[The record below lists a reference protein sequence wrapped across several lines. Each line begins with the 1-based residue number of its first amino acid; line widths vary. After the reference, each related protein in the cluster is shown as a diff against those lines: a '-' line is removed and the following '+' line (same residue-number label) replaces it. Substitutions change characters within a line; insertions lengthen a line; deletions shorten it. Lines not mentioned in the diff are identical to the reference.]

1 MRTIQYRVPIE
12 KMITRLPGLF
22 AYLGEDDYGNIV
34 LHKATESLNGCYG
47 KIVENIILPNDVN
60 LEYDGVKLN
69 EGEVYSFRTLI
80 TYYYM
85 FKDNLEAT
93 NPFRLF
99 IEKGIGKIKVD
110 TTKFKKGVATPE
122 YVYLSN
128 VRQLYNQLVKMS
140 RQCKLY
146 QQHVSNDVN
155 LCCICEKYENM
166 GGDGF
171 KDYIYGLIRE
181 AEEIANEYYEYAVKD
196 SHLTLDFDID
206 IMCSEKDYGLMSS
219 YMPQWLPYKRYY
231 VGDKVYYEGKIWIC
245 TAETTGRFDDG
256 EHRVVFDEKSF
267 EEYSYSIDNGT
278 SQGIINGQTDS
289 KLCDLRRIVTY
300 RNEDNEA
307 EVPESGYDWLFYYRK
322 GNIVNVNTLTDEDG
336 NILSYENAKNGIM
349 APAEKGD
356 DLLAYG
362 DVITDIKLDTTER
375 TIEFDYVQGVRLKC
389 DKKEIEDGKI
399 IWRNLESL
407 LGDSYE
413 GIKYTEI
420 YTYNEGSDLE
430 NFKEAKDGETE
441 TDETETNDEITEIG
455 ETEEKTYVF
464 SNGMYQHKVNS
475 EDIITSSKFEE
486 LPYYE
491 QDNYTLIN
499 YKFEDYITGKC
510 DIALKNYKF
519 EFVTSNNTI
528 THEKVI
534 GNQEAN
540 IVSILTDFN
549 IYRKNNYGNYM
560 NSENIRYDF
569 YNGISYSPS
578 VKHDVNINRGSTAVF
593 QKHIALSEIKTLD
606 DLTEY
611 KNGSFFKI
619 SRT

>member
-47 KIVENIILPNDVN
+47 KIVENIVLPNNVN
-60 LEYDGVKLN
+60 LDYDGVKLN
-69 EGEVYSFRTLI
+69 EREVYSFRTLI

-110 TTKFKKGVATPE
+110 TSKFKKGVATPE

-146 QQHVSNDVN
+146 QQHVSNDIN
-155 LCCICEKYENM
+155 LCCICEKYDNM

-171 KDYIYGLIRE
+171 KDYIYDLISE
-181 AEEIANEYYEYAVKD
+181 AEEIANEYYGYAVKN

-231 VGDKVYYEGKIWIC
+231 KGDKVYYDGKIWIC
-245 TAETTGRFDDG
+245 TAKTTGRFDDD
-256 EHRVVFDEKSF
+256 EHRVVFDKDSF
-267 EEYSYSIDNGT
+267 EEYSYSIDNDT
-278 SQGIINGQTDS
+278 SQDIINGQTDS
-289 KLCDLRRIVTY
+289 KLCDLRRIATY

-322 GNIVNVNTLTDEDG
+322 GNVVNVNTLTDEDG
-336 NILSYENAKNGIM
+336 NILSYENAKDGIM
-349 APAEKGD
+349 AAAENGS

-375 TIEFDYVQGVRLKC
+375 TIEFEYVQGVRLGC
-389 DKKEIEDGKI
+389 SNKETDGEKI
-399 IWRNLESL
+399 IWRELEPL
-407 LGDSYE
+407 LEDSYE

-430 NFKEAKDGETE
+430 NFKEEKDV
-441 TDETETNDEITEIG
+441 
-455 ETEEKTYVF
+455 KTGKTIYNF
-464 SNGMYQHKVNS
+464 SNGMYVRNDDS
-475 EDIITSSKFEE
+475 EDIKTTSEFEE

-491 QDNYTLIN
+491 QDNYTPIK

-549 IYRKNNYGNYM
+549 IYRKNNYDNYM

-593 QKHIALSEIKTLD
+593 QKHIALSEIKTLN

-619 SRT
+619 SKT

>member
-47 KIVENIILPNDVN
+47 KIVENIVLPNNVN

-69 EGEVYSFRTLI
+69 EREVYSFRTLI

-93 NPFRLF
+93 DPFKLF

-110 TTKFKKGVATPE
+110 TSKFKKGVATPE

-140 RQCKLY
+140 RQCELY

-155 LCCICEKYENM
+155 LCCICEKYNNM

-171 KDYIYGLIRE
+171 KDYIYDLISE
-181 AEEIANEYYEYAVKD
+181 AEEIANEYYEYAVKN

-231 VGDKVYYEGKIWIC
+231 VGDKVYYDGKIWIC
-245 TAETTGRFDDG
+245 TAETTGRFDDD
-256 EHRVVFDEKSF
+256 EHRVVFDEDSF
-267 EEYSYSIDNGT
+267 EEYSYSIDNDT
-278 SQGIINGQTDS
+278 SQDTINGQTDS
-289 KLCDLRRIVTY
+289 KLCDLRRIATY

-322 GNIVNVNTLTDEDG
+322 GNVVNVNTLTDEEG
-336 NILSYENAKNGIM
+336 NILSYENAKDGIM
-349 APAEKGD
+349 KAAEDGS

-362 DVITDIKLDTTER
+362 DVITDIKLDITKR
-375 TIEFDYVQGVRLKC
+375 TIEFDYAQGVRLKC
-389 DKKEIEDGKI
+389 NKKEIEDGKI
-399 IWRNLESL
+399 IWRNLEPLATS
-407 LGDSYE
+407 DE
-413 GIKYTEI
+413 GISYTEI

-430 NFKEAKDGETE
+430 NFKEGG
-441 TDETETNDEITEIG
+441 TDETG
-455 ETEEKTYVF
+455 KTIYNF
-464 SNGMYQHKVNS
+464 SNGMYVNNDDS
-475 EDIITSSKFEE
+475 EVIKTTSEFEE
-486 LPYYE
+486 LPEYE
-491 QDNYTLIN
+491 RDNYTLIE

-549 IYRKNNYGNYM
+549 IYRKNNYDNYM

-593 QKHIALSEIKTLD
+593 QKHIALSEIKTLN

-619 SRT
+619 SKT

>member
-22 AYLGEDDYGNIV
+22 AYLGEDGYGNIV

-47 KIVENIILPNDVN
+47 KIVENIVLPKNVN

-85 FKDNLEAT
+85 FKDNLEET

-140 RQCKLY
+140 HQCKLY
-146 QQHVSNDVN
+146 QQHISNDVN
-155 LCCICEKYENM
+155 LCCICEKYDNM

-171 KDYIYGLIRE
+171 KDYIYGLISE
-181 AEEIANEYYEYAVKD
+181 AEKIANEYYGYAVKD
-196 SHLTLDFDID
+196 NHLTLDFDID
-206 IMCSEKDYGLMSS
+206 IMCSEKDYGIMSS
-219 YMPQWLPYKRYY
+219 YMPQWLPYKKYY
-231 VGDKVYYEGKIWIC
+231 KGDKVYYDGKIWTCI
-245 TAETTGRFDDG
+245 AETTGRFDAD
-256 EHRVVFDEKSF
+256 EHRVVFDKDCF
-267 EEYSYSIDNGT
+267 EEYSYSIDNDDTQGT
-278 SQGIINGQTDS
+278 INGQTDS

-322 GNIVNVNTLTDEDG
+322 GNVVNVNTLNDENG
-336 NILSYENAKNGIM
+336 NILSYKYAKDGIM
-349 APAEKGD
+349 VAAESGD

-362 DVITDIKLDTTER
+362 DVISDIKLDTTQR
-375 TIEFDYVQGVRLKC
+375 TIEFDYVQGVRLWC
-389 DKKEIEDGKI
+389 SNEEDDKIIDGEKI
-399 IWRNLESL
+399 IWKKLERL
-407 LGDSYE
+407 DECHE
-413 GIKYTEI
+413 GISYTEI

-430 NFKEAKDGETE
+430 NFKEAKDDKT
-441 TDETETNDEITEIG
+441 
-455 ETEEKTYVF
+455 EKTIYVF
-464 SNGMYQHKVNS
+464 SNGMYQHNESS
-475 EDIITSSKFEE
+475 EIITSSEFEK
-486 LPYYE
+486 LSDDE
-491 QDNYTLIN
+491 QDNYKLIQYN
-499 YKFEDYITGKC
+499 FEDYISGKC

-528 THEKVI
+528 TYEKVI

-549 IYRKNNYGNYM
+549 IYRKNNYDNYM

-593 QKHIALSEIKTLD
+593 QKHIALSEIKTLN

-611 KNGSFFKI
+611 KNGSFFNITK
-619 SRT
+619 T

>member
-22 AYLGEDDYGNIV
+22 AYLGEDGYGNIV

-47 KIVENIILPNDVN
+47 KIVENIKLPKNVN

-85 FKDNLEAT
+85 FKDKLEEI

-140 RQCKLY
+140 HQCKLY
-146 QQHVSNDVN
+146 QQHISNDVN
-155 LCCICEKYENM
+155 LCCICEKYDNM

-171 KDYIYGLIRE
+171 KDYIYSLISE
-181 AEEIANEYYEYAVKD
+181 AEEIANEYYKCAVKD
-196 SHLTLDFDID
+196 NHLTLDFDID

-219 YMPQWLPYKRYY
+219 YMPQWLPYKKYY
-231 VGDKVYYEGKIWIC
+231 KDDKVYYDGKIWTCI
-245 TAETTGRFDDG
+245 AETTGKFDDN

-267 EEYSYSIDNGT
+267 EEYSYSIDNDNTQGT
-278 SQGIINGQTDS
+278 INGQTDS

-322 GNIVNVNTLTDEDG
+322 GNVVNVNTLTDENG
-336 NILSYENAKNGIM
+336 NILSYKYAKDGIM
-349 APAEKGD
+349 VAAKSGD

-362 DVITDIKLDTTER
+362 DVITDIKLDITKK
-375 TIEFDYVQGVRLKC
+375 TIEFNYVQGVRLQC
-389 DKKEIEDGKI
+389 EDKYKIIDGEKI
-399 IWRNLESL
+399 IWRKLESL
-407 LGDSYE
+407 ENCDE
-413 GIKYTEI
+413 GISYSEI

-430 NFKEAKDGETE
+430 NFKEGG
-441 TDETETNDEITEIG
+441 TDENG
-455 ETEEKTYVF
+455 KTIYNF

-491 QDNYTLIN
+491 QDNYMLIK
-499 YKFEDYITGKC
+499 YSFEDYITGKC

-528 THEKVI
+528 TYEKVI

-549 IYRKNNYGNYM
+549 IYRKNNYDNYM

-593 QKHIALSEIKTLD
+593 QKHIALSEIKTLN

-611 KNGSFFKI
+611 KNGSFFNITK
-619 SRT
+619 T

>member
-47 KIVENIILPNDVN
+47 KIVENIVLPNNVN
-60 LEYDGVKLN
+60 LDYDGVKLN
-69 EGEVYSFRTLI
+69 EREVYSFRTLI

-110 TTKFKKGVATPE
+110 TSKFKKGVATPE

-155 LCCICEKYENM
+155 LCCICEKYDNM

-171 KDYIYGLIRE
+171 KDYIYDLISE
-181 AEEIANEYYEYAVKD
+181 AEEIANEYYGYAVKN

-231 VGDKVYYEGKIWIC
+231 KGDKVYYDGKIWIC
-245 TAETTGRFDDG
+245 TAETTGRFDDD
-256 EHRVVFDEKSF
+256 EHRVVFDKDSF
-267 EEYSYSIDNGT
+267 EEYSYSIDDDT
-278 SQGIINGQTDS
+278 SQDKIKGQTDS
-289 KLCDLRRIVTY
+289 KLCDLRRIATY

-322 GNIVNVNTLTDEDG
+322 GNVVNVNTLTDEDG
-336 NILSYENAKNGIM
+336 NILSYENAKDGIM
-349 APAEKGD
+349 KAAEDGN

-362 DVITDIKLDTTER
+362 DVITDIKLDITKREITFE
-375 TIEFDYVQGVRLKC
+375 YMQGVRLKC

-399 IWRNLESL
+399 IWRNLERLETS
-407 LGDSYE
+407 DE

-430 NFKEAKDGETE
+430 NFKESKTDETE
-441 TDETETNDEITEIG
+441 TDESETNDEITEIG
-455 ETEEKTYVF
+455 ETEEKKYVF
-464 SNGMYQHKVNS
+464 SNGMYVHNEDS
-475 EDIITSSKFEE
+475 EDIITSSKYEE
-486 LPYYE
+486 LPKNE
-491 QDNYTLIN
+491 QDNYTLIE
-499 YKFEDYITGKC
+499 YKFEDYISGKC

-549 IYRKNNYGNYM
+549 IYRKNNYDNYM

-593 QKHIALSEIKTLD
+593 QKHIALSEIKTLN

-619 SRT
+619 SKT

>member
-22 AYLGEDDYGNIV
+22 AYLGEDGYGNIV

-47 KIVENIILPNDVN
+47 KIVENIKLPKNAN

-85 FKDNLEAT
+85 FKDNLEET

-140 RQCKLY
+140 HQCKLY
-146 QQHVSNDVN
+146 QQHISNDVN
-155 LCCICEKYENM
+155 LCCICEKYDNM

-171 KDYIYGLIRE
+171 KDYIYSLISE
-181 AEEIANEYYEYAVKD
+181 AEEIANEYYGYAVKD
-196 SHLTLDFDID
+196 NHLTLDFDID
-206 IMCSEKDYGLMSS
+206 IMCSEKDYGIMSS
-219 YMPQWLPYKRYY
+219 YMPQWLPYKKYY
-231 VGDKVYYEGKIWIC
+231 KGDKVYYDGKIWSCI
-245 TAETTGRFDDG
+245 AETTGRFDDH
-256 EHRVVFDEKSF
+256 EHRVVFDKDCF
-267 EEYSYSIDNGT
+267 EEYSYSIDNDDTQGT
-278 SQGIINGQTDS
+278 INGQTDS

-322 GNIVNVNTLTDEDG
+322 GNVVNVNTLNDENG
-336 NILSYENAKNGIM
+336 NILSYKNAKDGIM
-349 APAEKGD
+349 EAAKSGD

-362 DVITDIKLDTTER
+362 DVITDIILDITKR
-375 TIEFDYVQGVRLKC
+375 TIKFEYVQGVRLQC
-389 DKKEIEDGKI
+389 EDKDKIIDGEKI
-399 IWRNLESL
+399 IWRKLEPL
-407 LGDSYE
+407 KKCDE
-413 GIKYTEI
+413 GISYSEI

-430 NFKEAKDGETE
+430 NFKEGG
-441 TDETETNDEITEIG
+441 TDENG
-455 ETEEKTYVF
+455 KTIYNF

-491 QDNYTLIN
+491 QDNYMLIK
-499 YKFEDYITGKC
+499 YSFEDYITGKC

-528 THEKVI
+528 TYEKVI

-549 IYRKNNYGNYM
+549 IYRKNNYDNYM

-593 QKHIALSEIKTLD
+593 QKHIALSEIKTLN

-611 KNGSFFKI
+611 KNGSFFNITK
-619 SRT
+619 T

>member
-1 MRTIQYRVPIE
+1 
-12 KMITRLPGLF
+12 MITRLPGLF
-22 AYLGEDDYGNIV
+22 AYLGEDGYGNIV

-47 KIVENIILPNDVN
+47 KIVENIVLPENVN

-85 FKDNLEAT
+85 FKDNLEET

-110 TTKFKKGVATPE
+110 TTNFKKGVATPE

-140 RQCKLY
+140 HQCKLY
-146 QQHVSNDVN
+146 QQHISNDVN
-155 LCCICEKYENM
+155 LCCICEKYDNM

-171 KDYIYGLIRE
+171 KDYIYGLISE
-181 AEEIANEYYEYAVKD
+181 AEEIANEYYGYAVKD
-196 SHLTLDFDID
+196 NHLTLDFDID
-206 IMCSEKDYGLMSS
+206 IMCSEKDYGIMSS
-219 YMPQWLPYKRYY
+219 YMPQWLPYKKYY
-231 VGDKVYYEGKIWIC
+231 KGDKVYYDGKIWSCI
-245 TAETTGRFDDG
+245 AETTGRFDAD

-267 EEYSYSIDNGT
+267 EEYSYSIDDDDTQGT
-278 SQGIINGQTDS
+278 INGQTDS

-322 GNIVNVNTLTDEDG
+322 GNVVNVNTLNDENG
-336 NILSYENAKNGIM
+336 NILSYENAKDGIM
-349 APAEKGD
+349 VAAKSGD

-362 DVITDIKLDTTER
+362 DVITDIILDITKR
-375 TIEFDYVQGVRLKC
+375 TIKFEYVQGVRLQC
-389 DKKEIEDGKI
+389 EDKDKIIDGEKI
-399 IWRNLESL
+399 IWRKLEPL
-407 LGDSYE
+407 KKCDE
-413 GIKYTEI
+413 GISYSEI

-430 NFKEAKDGETE
+430 NFKEGG
-441 TDETETNDEITEIG
+441 TDENG
-455 ETEEKTYVF
+455 KTIYNF

-491 QDNYTLIN
+491 QDNYMLIK
-499 YKFEDYITGKC
+499 YSFEDYITGKC

-528 THEKVI
+528 TYEKVI

-549 IYRKNNYGNYM
+549 IYRKNNYDNYM

-593 QKHIALSEIKTLD
+593 QKHIALSEIKTLN

-611 KNGSFFKI
+611 KNGSFFNITK
-619 SRT
+619 T

>member
-22 AYLGEDDYGNIV
+22 AYLGEDGYGNIV

-47 KIVENIILPNDVN
+47 KIVENIKLPKNVN

-85 FKDNLEAT
+85 FKDKLEET

-110 TTKFKKGVATPE
+110 TTNFKKGVATPE

-140 RQCKLY
+140 HQCKLY
-146 QQHVSNDVN
+146 QQHISNDVN
-155 LCCICEKYENM
+155 LCCICEKYDNM

-171 KDYIYGLIRE
+171 KDYIYSLISE
-181 AEEIANEYYEYAVKD
+181 AEKIANEYYKCAVKD
-196 SHLTLDFDID
+196 NHLTLDFDID
-206 IMCSEKDYGLMSS
+206 IMCSEKDYGIMSS
-219 YMPQWLPYKRYY
+219 YMPQWLPYKKYY
-231 VGDKVYYEGKIWIC
+231 KGDKVYYDGKIWSCI
-245 TAETTGRFDDG
+245 AETTGKFDAD

-267 EEYSYSIDNGT
+267 EEYSYSIDDDT
-278 SQGIINGQTDS
+278 SQDTINGQTDS

-322 GNIVNVNTLTDEDG
+322 GNVVNVNTLTDENG
-336 NILSYENAKNGIM
+336 NILSYKYAKDGIM
-349 APAEKGD
+349 VAAKSGD

-362 DVITDIKLDTTER
+362 DVITDIKLDITKK
-375 TIEFDYVQGVRLKC
+375 TIKFDYVQGVRLQC
-389 DKKEIEDGKI
+389 EDKDKIIDGEKI
-399 IWRNLESL
+399 IWRKLEPL
-407 LGDSYE
+407 EECDE
-413 GIKYTEI
+413 GISYSEI

-430 NFKEAKDGETE
+430 NFKEAKDDKT
-441 TDETETNDEITEIG
+441 
-455 ETEEKTYVF
+455 EKTIYVF
-464 SNGMYQHKVNS
+464 SNGMYQHNES
-475 EDIITSSKFEE
+475 SDIITSSKFEE
-486 LPYYE
+486 LPPNK
-491 QDNYTLIN
+491 QDNYTLIK
-499 YKFEDYITGKC
+499 YSFEDYITGKC

-528 THEKVI
+528 TYEKVI

-549 IYRKNNYGNYM
+549 IYRKNNYDNYM

-593 QKHIALSEIKTLD
+593 QKHIALSEIKTLN

-611 KNGSFFKI
+611 KNGSFFNI
-619 SRT
+619 SKT

>member
-22 AYLGEDDYGNIV
+22 AYLGEDGYGNIV

-47 KIVENIILPNDVN
+47 KIVENIKLPENVN

-85 FKDNLEAT
+85 FKDNLEET

-110 TTKFKKGVATPE
+110 TTNFKKGVATPE

-140 RQCKLY
+140 HQCKLY
-146 QQHVSNDVN
+146 QQHISNDVN
-155 LCCICEKYENM
+155 LCCICEKYDNM

-171 KDYIYGLIRE
+171 KDYIYGLISE
-181 AEEIANEYYEYAVKD
+181 AEEIANEYYGYAVKD
-196 SHLTLDFDID
+196 NHLTLDFDID
-206 IMCSEKDYGLMSS
+206 IMCSEKDYGIMSS
-219 YMPQWLPYKRYY
+219 YMPQWLPYKKYY
-231 VGDKVYYEGKIWIC
+231 KGDKVYYDGKIWSCI
-245 TAETTGRFDDG
+245 AETTGRFDDH

-267 EEYSYSIDNGT
+267 EEYSYSIDDDDTQGT
-278 SQGIINGQTDS
+278 INGQTDS

-322 GNIVNVNTLTDEDG
+322 GNVVNVNTLNDENG
-336 NILSYENAKNGIM
+336 NILSYKNAKDGIM
-349 APAEKGD
+349 EAAKSGD

-362 DVITDIKLDTTER
+362 DVITDIILDITKR
-375 TIEFDYVQGVRLKC
+375 TIKFEYVQGVRLQC
-389 DKKEIEDGKI
+389 EDKDKIIDGEKI
-399 IWRNLESL
+399 IWRKLEPVEKC
-407 LGDSYE
+407 DE
-413 GIKYTEI
+413 GISYSEI

-430 NFKEAKDGETE
+430 NFKEGG
-441 TDETETNDEITEIG
+441 TDENG
-455 ETEEKTYVF
+455 KTIYNF

-491 QDNYTLIN
+491 QDNYMLIK
-499 YKFEDYITGKC
+499 YSFEDYITGKC

-528 THEKVI
+528 TYEKVI

-549 IYRKNNYGNYM
+549 IYRKNNYDNYM

-593 QKHIALSEIKTLD
+593 QKHIALSEIKTLN

-611 KNGSFFKI
+611 KNGSFFNI
-619 SRT
+619 SKT

>member
-22 AYLGEDDYGNIV
+22 AYLGEDGYGNIV

-47 KIVENIILPNDVN
+47 KIVENIKLPENVN

-85 FKDNLEAT
+85 FKDNLEET

-140 RQCKLY
+140 CQCKLY
-146 QQHVSNDVN
+146 QQHISNDVN
-155 LCCICEKYENM
+155 LCCICEKYDNM

-171 KDYIYGLIRE
+171 KDYIYGLISK
-181 AEEIANEYYEYAVKD
+181 AEKIANEYYKYAKKVKD

-206 IMCSEKDYGLMSS
+206 IMCSEKDYGIMSS
-219 YMPQWLPYKRYY
+219 YMPQWLPYKKYY
-231 VGDKVYYEGKIWIC
+231 KGDKVYYDGKIWSCI
-245 TAETTGRFDDG
+245 AETTGRFDDH

-267 EEYSYSIDNGT
+267 EEYSYSIDNDDTQGT
-278 SQGIINGQTDS
+278 INGQTDS

-322 GNIVNVNTLTDEDG
+322 GNVVNVNTLNDENG
-336 NILSYENAKNGIM
+336 NILSYKNAKDGIM
-349 APAEKGD
+349 EAAKSGD

-362 DVITDIKLDTTER
+362 DVITDIILDITKR
-375 TIEFDYVQGVRLKC
+375 TIKFEYVQGVRLQC
-389 DKKEIEDGKI
+389 EDKDKIIDGEKI
-399 IWRNLESL
+399 IWRKLEPL
-407 LGDSYE
+407 KKCDE
-413 GIKYTEI
+413 GISYSEI

-430 NFKEAKDGETE
+430 NFKEGG
-441 TDETETNDEITEIG
+441 TDENG
-455 ETEEKTYVF
+455 KTIYNF

-491 QDNYTLIN
+491 QDNYMLIK
-499 YKFEDYITGKC
+499 YSFEDYITGKC

-528 THEKVI
+528 TYEKVI

-549 IYRKNNYGNYM
+549 IYRKNNYDNYM

-593 QKHIALSEIKTLD
+593 QKHIALSEIKTLN

-611 KNGSFFKI
+611 KNGSFFNITK
-619 SRT
+619 T

>member
-47 KIVENIILPNDVN
+47 KIVENIVLPNNVN
-60 LEYDGVKLN
+60 LDYDGVKLN
-69 EGEVYSFRTLI
+69 EREVYSFRTLI

-110 TTKFKKGVATPE
+110 TSKFKKGVATPE

-155 LCCICEKYENM
+155 LCCICEKYDNM

-171 KDYIYGLIRE
+171 KDYIYDLISE

-206 IMCSEKDYGLMSS
+206 IMCSEKDYGLMSP

-231 VGDKVYYEGKIWIC
+231 VGDKVYYDGKIWIC
-245 TAETTGRFDDG
+245 TAETTGRFDDD

-267 EEYSYSIDNGT
+267 EEYSYSIGNDDTQGT
-278 SQGIINGQTDS
+278 INGQTDS
-289 KLCDLRRIVTY
+289 KLCDLRRIATY

-322 GNIVNVNTLTDEDG
+322 GNVVNVNTLTDEDG
-336 NILSYENAKNGIM
+336 NILSYENAKDGIM
-349 APAEKGD
+349 EAAENGS

-375 TIEFDYVQGVRLKC
+375 TIKFEYVQGVRLKC
-389 DKKEIEDGKI
+389 TNEKPTIDDGKFV
-399 IWRNLESL
+399 WSELEPL

-430 NFKEAKDGETE
+430 NFKEEKDVET
-441 TDETETNDEITEIG
+441 G
-455 ETEEKTYVF
+455 KTIYNF
-464 SNGMYQHKVNS
+464 SNGMYVRNDDS
-475 EDIITSSKFEE
+475 EDIKTTSEFEE

-491 QDNYTLIN
+491 QDNYTPIK

-540 IVSILTDFN
+540 IVSILSDFN
-549 IYRKNNYGNYM
+549 IYRKNNYDNYM

-619 SRT
+619 SKT

>member
-1 MRTIQYRVPIE
+1 
-12 KMITRLPGLF
+12 MITRLPGLF

-47 KIVENIILPNDVN
+47 KIVENIVLPNNVN

-85 FKDNLEAT
+85 FKDNLEEKD
-93 NPFRLF
+93 PFKLF

-110 TTKFKKGVATPE
+110 TSKFKKGVATPE

-155 LCCICEKYENM
+155 LCCICEKYDNM

-171 KDYIYGLIRE
+171 KEYIYSLISE
-181 AEEIANEYYEYAVKD
+181 AEEIANDYYEYAVKD

-206 IMCSEKDYGLMSS
+206 IMCSEKDYGIMSS
-219 YMPQWLPYKRYY
+219 YMPQWLPYKKYY
-231 VGDKVYYEGKIWIC
+231 VGDKVYYDGKIWIC
-245 TAETTGRFDDG
+245 TAETTGRFDDD
-256 EHRVVFDEKSF
+256 EHRVVFDKDSF
-267 EEYSYSIDNGT
+267 EEYSYSIDNDT
-278 SQGIINGQTDS
+278 SQVTINGQTDS

-322 GNIVNVNTLTDEDG
+322 GNVVNVNTLTDEDG
-336 NILSYENAKNGIM
+336 NILSYENAKDGIM
-349 APAEKGD
+349 VAAEDGG

-375 TIEFDYVQGVRLKC
+375 TIKFEYVQGVRLKC
-389 DKKEIEDGKI
+389 DNKEIEDGKI
-399 IWRNLESL
+399 IWSKLEPL
-407 LGDSYE
+407 EDSDE

-430 NFKEAKDGETE
+430 NFIEAE
-441 TDETETNDEITEIG
+441 TDENETIDEITEIG
-455 ETEEKTYVF
+455 EKTYVF
-464 SNGMYQHKVNS
+464 NNGMYENIEDS
-475 EDIITSSKFEE
+475 EDIITSSEFEE

-491 QDNYTLIN
+491 QENYKPIE
-499 YKFEDYITGKC
+499 YKFEDYISGKC

-549 IYRKNNYGNYM
+549 IYRKNNYDNYM
-560 NSENIRYDF
+560 NSENLRYDF

-593 QKHIALSEIKTLD
+593 QKHIALSEIKTLN

-619 SRT
+619 SKT

>member
-22 AYLGEDDYGNIV
+22 AYLGEDGYGNIV

-47 KIVENIILPNDVN
+47 KIVENIVLPNNVN
-60 LEYDGVKLN
+60 LDYDGVKLN
-69 EGEVYSFRTLI
+69 EREVYSFRTLI

-110 TTKFKKGVATPE
+110 TSKFKKGVATPE

-146 QQHVSNDVN
+146 QQHVSNDIN
-155 LCCICEKYENM
+155 LCCICEKYDNM

-171 KDYIYGLIRE
+171 KDYIYDLISE
-181 AEEIANEYYEYAVKD
+181 AEEIANEYYGYAVKN

-231 VGDKVYYEGKIWIC
+231 KGDKVYYDGKIWIC
-245 TAETTGRFDDG
+245 TAKTTGRFDDD
-256 EHRVVFDEKSF
+256 EHRVVFDKDSF
-267 EEYSYSIDNGT
+267 EEYSYSIDNDT
-278 SQGIINGQTDS
+278 SQDIINGQTDS
-289 KLCDLRRIVTY
+289 KLCDLRRIATY

-322 GNIVNVNTLTDEDG
+322 GNVVNVNTLTDEDG
-336 NILSYENAKNGIM
+336 NILSYENAKDGIM
-349 APAEKGD
+349 AAAENGS

-375 TIEFDYVQGVRLKC
+375 TIEFEYVQGVRLGC
-389 DKKEIEDGKI
+389 SNKETDGEKI
-399 IWRNLESL
+399 IWRELEPL
-407 LGDSYE
+407 LEDSYE

-430 NFKEAKDGETE
+430 NFKEEKDV
-441 TDETETNDEITEIG
+441 
-455 ETEEKTYVF
+455 KTGKTIYNF
-464 SNGMYQHKVNS
+464 SNGMYVRNDDS
-475 EDIITSSKFEE
+475 EDIKTTSEFEE

-491 QDNYTLIN
+491 QDNYTPIK

-549 IYRKNNYGNYM
+549 IYRKNNYDNYM

-593 QKHIALSEIKTLD
+593 QKHIALSEIKTLN

-619 SRT
+619 SKT

>member
-22 AYLGEDDYGNIV
+22 AYLGEDGYGNIV

-47 KIVENIILPNDVN
+47 KIVENIELPKNVN

-69 EGEVYSFRTLI
+69 EGKVYSFRTLI

-85 FKDNLEAT
+85 FKDNLEET

-140 RQCKLY
+140 HQCKLY
-146 QQHVSNDVN
+146 QQHISNDVN
-155 LCCICEKYENM
+155 LCCICEKYDNM

-171 KDYIYGLIRE
+171 KDYIYGLISE
-181 AEEIANEYYEYAVKD
+181 AEKIANDYYGYAVKD
-196 SHLTLDFDID
+196 NHLTLDFDID
-206 IMCSEKDYGLMSS
+206 IMCSEKDYGIMSS
-219 YMPQWLPYKRYY
+219 YMPQWLPYKKYY
-231 VGDKVYYEGKIWIC
+231 KGDKVYYDGKIWSCI
-245 TAETTGRFDDG
+245 TETTGKFDAN
-256 EHRVVFDEKSF
+256 EHRVVFDKDCF
-267 EEYSYSIDNGT
+267 EEYSYSIDNDDTQGT
-278 SQGIINGQTDS
+278 INGQTDS

-322 GNIVNVNTLTDEDG
+322 GNVVNVNTLNDENG
-336 NILSYENAKNGIM
+336 NILSYENAKDGIM
-349 APAEKGD
+349 VAAERGD

-362 DVITDIKLDTTER
+362 DVITDIILDITNR
-375 TIEFDYVQGVRLKC
+375 TIEFKYVQGVRLGCSNKD
-389 DKKEIEDGKI
+389 DKIIDGEKI
-399 IWRNLESL
+399 IWRKLEHL
-407 LGDSYE
+407 EGCKE
-413 GIKYTEI
+413 GISYSEI

-430 NFKEAKDGETE
+430 NFKEGG
-441 TDETETNDEITEIG
+441 TDENG
-455 ETEEKTYVF
+455 KTIYNF

-486 LPYYE
+486 LPPNE
-491 QDNYTLIN
+491 QDNYTLIE
-499 YKFEDYITGKC
+499 YSFEDYISGKC

-528 THEKVI
+528 TYEKVI

-549 IYRKNNYGNYM
+549 IYRKNNYDNYM

-593 QKHIALSEIKTLD
+593 QKHIALSEIKTLN

-611 KNGSFFKI
+611 KNGSFFNITK
-619 SRT
+619 T

>member
-22 AYLGEDDYGNIV
+22 AYLGEDGYGNIV

-47 KIVENIILPNDVN
+47 KIVENIKLPENVN

-85 FKDNLEAT
+85 FKDNLEET

-110 TTKFKKGVATPE
+110 TTNFKKGVATPE

-140 RQCKLY
+140 HQCKLY
-146 QQHVSNDVN
+146 QQHISNDVN
-155 LCCICEKYENM
+155 LCCICEKYDNM

-171 KDYIYGLIRE
+171 KDYIYGLISE
-181 AEEIANEYYEYAVKD
+181 AEEIANEYYGYAVKD
-196 SHLTLDFDID
+196 NHLTLDFDID
-206 IMCSEKDYGLMSS
+206 IMCSEKDYGIMSS
-219 YMPQWLPYKRYY
+219 YMPQWLPYKKYY
-231 VGDKVYYEGKIWIC
+231 KGDKVYYDGKIWSCI
-245 TAETTGRFDDG
+245 AETTGRFDDH

-267 EEYSYSIDNGT
+267 EEYSYSIDDDDTQGT
-278 SQGIINGQTDS
+278 INGQTDS

-322 GNIVNVNTLTDEDG
+322 GNVVNVNTLNDENG
-336 NILSYENAKNGIM
+336 NILSYENAKDGIM
-349 APAEKGD
+349 VAAKSGD

-362 DVITDIKLDTTER
+362 DVITDIILDITKR
-375 TIEFDYVQGVRLKC
+375 TIKFEYVQGVRLQC
-389 DKKEIEDGKI
+389 EDKDKIIDGEKI
-399 IWRNLESL
+399 IWRKLEPL
-407 LGDSYE
+407 KKCDE
-413 GIKYTEI
+413 GISYSEI

-430 NFKEAKDGETE
+430 NFKEGG
-441 TDETETNDEITEIG
+441 TDENG
-455 ETEEKTYVF
+455 KTIYNF

-491 QDNYTLIN
+491 QDNYMLIK
-499 YKFEDYITGKC
+499 YSFEDYITGKC

-528 THEKVI
+528 TYEKVI

-549 IYRKNNYGNYM
+549 IYRKNNYDNYM

-593 QKHIALSEIKTLD
+593 QKHIALSEIKTLN

-611 KNGSFFKI
+611 KNGSFFNI
-619 SRT
+619 SKT

>member
-22 AYLGEDDYGNIV
+22 AYLGEDGYGNIV

-47 KIVENIILPNDVN
+47 KIVENIVLPNNVN
-60 LEYDGVKLN
+60 LDYDDVKLN
-69 EGEVYSFRTLI
+69 EREVYSFRTLI

-93 NPFRLF
+93 DPFRLF

-110 TTKFKKGVATPE
+110 TSKFKKGVATPE

-146 QQHVSNDVN
+146 QQHVSNDIN
-155 LCCICEKYENM
+155 LCCICEKYDNM

-171 KDYIYGLIRE
+171 KDYIYDLISE
-181 AEEIANEYYEYAVKD
+181 AEEIANEYYDYAVKD

-219 YMPQWLPYKRYY
+219 YMPQWLPYKKYY
-231 VGDKVYYEGKIWIC
+231 KGDKVYYDGKIWIC
-245 TAETTGRFDDG
+245 TTETTGKFDDD
-256 EHRVVFDEKSF
+256 EHRVVFDKDSF
-267 EEYSYSIDNGT
+267 EEYSYSIDNDT
-278 SQGIINGQTDS
+278 SQDIINGQTDS
-289 KLCDLRRIVTY
+289 KLCDLRRIATY

-322 GNIVNVNTLTDEDG
+322 GNVVNVNTLTDEDG
-336 NILSYENAKNGIM
+336 NILSYENAKDGIM
-349 APAEKGD
+349 AAAENGS

-375 TIEFDYVQGVRLKC
+375 TIEFEYVQGVRLGC
-389 DKKEIEDGKI
+389 SNKETDGEKI
-399 IWRNLESL
+399 IWRELEPL
-407 LGDSYE
+407 LEDSYE

-430 NFKEAKDGETE
+430 NFKEEKDV
-441 TDETETNDEITEIG
+441 
-455 ETEEKTYVF
+455 KTGKTIYNF
-464 SNGMYQHKVNS
+464 SNGMYVRNDDS
-475 EDIITSSKFEE
+475 EDIKTTSEFEE

-491 QDNYTLIN
+491 QDNYTPIK

-549 IYRKNNYGNYM
+549 IYRKNNYDNYM

-606 DLTEY
+606 DLMEY

-619 SRT
+619 SKT

>member
-22 AYLGEDDYGNIV
+22 AYLGEDGYGNIV

-47 KIVENIILPNDVN
+47 KIVENIELPKNVN
-60 LEYDGVKLN
+60 LEYDDVKLN

-85 FKDNLEAT
+85 FKDNLKET

-140 RQCKLY
+140 HQCKLY
-146 QQHVSNDVN
+146 QQHISNDVN
-155 LCCICEKYENM
+155 LCCICEKYDNM

-171 KDYIYGLIRE
+171 KDYIYGLISK
-181 AEEIANEYYEYAVKD
+181 AEEIANKYYKYAKKD
-196 SHLTLDFDID
+196 NHLTLDFDID
-206 IMCSEKDYGLMSS
+206 IMCSEKDYGIMSS
-219 YMPQWLPYKRYY
+219 YMPQWLPYKKYY
-231 VGDKVYYEGKIWIC
+231 KGDKVYYDGKIWTCI
-245 TAETTGRFDDG
+245 AETTGKFDAD

-267 EEYSYSIDNGT
+267 EEYSYSIDNDDTQGT
-278 SQGIINGQTDS
+278 INGQTDS

-322 GNIVNVNTLTDEDG
+322 GNVVNVNTLNDENG
-336 NILSYENAKNGIM
+336 NILSYENAKDGIM
-349 APAEKGD
+349 VAAERGD

-362 DVITDIKLDTTER
+362 DVITDIKLDITKR
-375 TIEFDYVQGVRLKC
+375 TIEFDYVQGVRLQCK
-389 DKKEIEDGKI
+389 DKDKIIDGEKI
-399 IWRNLESL
+399 IWRKLERL
-407 LGDSYE
+407 DECHE
-413 GIKYTEI
+413 GISYTEI

-430 NFKEAKDGETE
+430 NFKEGG
-441 TDETETNDEITEIG
+441 TDENG
-455 ETEEKTYVF
+455 KTIYNF

-486 LPYYE
+486 LSDDE
-491 QDNYTLIN
+491 QDNYKLIEYN
-499 YKFEDYITGKC
+499 FEDYISGKC

-528 THEKVI
+528 TYEKVI

-549 IYRKNNYGNYM
+549 IYRKNNYDNYM

-593 QKHIALSEIKTLD
+593 QKHIALSEIKTLN

-611 KNGSFFKI
+611 KNGSFFNI
-619 SRT
+619 SKT

>member
-85 FKDNLEAT
+85 FKDNLEQT
-93 NPFRLF
+93 DPFRLF

-110 TTKFKKGVATPE
+110 TSKFKKGVATPE

-171 KDYIYGLIRE
+171 KDYIYDLISE

-231 VGDKVYYEGKIWIC
+231 VGDKVYYDGKIWIC
-245 TAETTGRFDDG
+245 TAETTGKFDDD
-256 EHRVVFDEKSF
+256 EHRVVFDKDSF
-267 EEYSYSIDNGT
+267 EEYSYSIDDDV
-278 SQGIINGQTDS
+278 SQGKINGQTDS
-289 KLCDLRRIVTY
+289 KLCDLRRIATY

-322 GNIVNVNTLTDEDG
+322 GNVVNVNTLTDEDG
-336 NILSYENAKNGIM
+336 NILSYENAKDGVM
-349 APAEKGD
+349 KAAEDGS

-362 DVITDIKLDTTER
+362 DVITDIKLDIVKRE
-375 TIEFDYVQGVRLKC
+375 IKFEYVQGVRLKC
-389 DKKEIEDGKI
+389 TNEEPTIDDGKFV
-399 IWRNLESL
+399 WSELVRK
-407 LGDSYE
+407 GDSDE
-413 GIKYTEI
+413 GIEYTEI

-430 NFKEAKDGETE
+430 NFKEG
-441 TDETETNDEITEIG
+441 TDETG
-455 ETEEKTYVF
+455 KTIYNF
-464 SNGMYQHKVNS
+464 SNGMYAHNESS
-475 EDIITSSKFEE
+475 EVITSSEFEE
-486 LPYYE
+486 LPEYE
-491 QDNYTLIN
+491 RDNYTLIE
-499 YKFEDYITGKC
+499 YTFEDYISGKC

-549 IYRKNNYGNYM
+549 IYRKNNYDNYM

-593 QKHIALSEIKTLD
+593 QKHIALSEIKTLN

-611 KNGSFFKI
+611 KNGSFFNI
-619 SRT
+619 SKT

>member
-1 MRTIQYRVPIE
+1 
-12 KMITRLPGLF
+12 MITRLPGLF

-47 KIVENIILPNDVN
+47 KIVENIVLPNNVN

-69 EGEVYSFRTLI
+69 EGGVYSFRTLI

-93 NPFRLF
+93 DPFRLF

-110 TTKFKKGVATPE
+110 TSKFKKGVATPE

-181 AEEIANEYYEYAVKD
+181 AEEIANEYYGYADEVKNN
-196 SHLTLDFDID
+196 HLTLDFDID

-231 VGDKVYYEGKIWIC
+231 KGDKVYYDGKIWIC
-245 TAETTGRFDDG
+245 TAETTGKFDDD
-256 EHRVVFDEKSF
+256 EHRVVFDEKKF
-267 EEYSYSIDNGT
+267 EEYSYSVDNDT
-278 SQGIINGQTDS
+278 SQDEINGQTDS
-289 KLCDLRRIVTY
+289 KLCDLRRIATY

-322 GNIVNVNTLTDEDG
+322 GNVVNVNTLTDEDG
-336 NILSYENAKNGIM
+336 NILSYKKAKDGIM
-349 APAEKGD
+349 EAAEDGS

-362 DVITDIKLDTTER
+362 DVITDIQLDITKR
-375 TIEFDYVQGVRLKC
+375 TIKFEYMQGVRLWCSNEKD
-389 DKKEIEDGKI
+389 DKITDGEKI
-399 IWRNLESL
+399 IWRNLEPL

-430 NFKEAKDGETE
+430 NFKE
-441 TDETETNDEITEIG
+441 
-455 ETEEKTYVF
+455 YVF

-486 LPYYE
+486 LPESE
-491 QDNYTLIN
+491 QDNYTLIE
-499 YKFEDYITGKC
+499 YSFEDYITGKC

-549 IYRKNNYGNYM
+549 IYRKNNYDNYM

-578 VKHDVNINRGSTAVF
+578 VKHDVNINRGSTAIF

-619 SRT
+619 SKT

>member
-22 AYLGEDDYGNIV
+22 AYLGEDDYRNIV

-85 FKDNLEAT
+85 FKDNLEET
-93 NPFRLF
+93 DPFRLF

-110 TTKFKKGVATPE
+110 TSKFKKGVATPE

-140 RQCKLY
+140 RQCELY

-171 KDYIYGLIRE
+171 KEYIYDLISE

-219 YMPQWLPYKRYY
+219 YMPQWLPYKKYY
-231 VGDKVYYEGKIWIC
+231 KGDKVYYDGKIWIC
-245 TAETTGRFDDG
+245 TAETTGRFDDK

-267 EEYSYSIDNGT
+267 EEYSYSIDDDT
-278 SQGIINGQTDS
+278 SQNKINGQTDS
-289 KLCDLRRIVTY
+289 KLCDLRRIATY

-322 GNIVNVNTLTDEDG
+322 GNVVNVNTLTDEDG

-349 APAEKGD
+349 ATAENGS

-362 DVITDIKLDTTER
+362 DVITDIQLDITKR
-375 TIEFDYVQGVRLKC
+375 TIKFEYMQGVRLKC

-399 IWRNLESL
+399 IWRNLEPLENS
-407 LGDSYE
+407 DE
-413 GIKYTEI
+413 GIEYTEI

-430 NFKEAKDGETE
+430 NFIKG
-441 TDETETNDEITEIG
+441 TDE
-455 ETEEKTYVF
+455 TYVF
-464 SNGMYQHKVNS
+464 SNGMYVRNGDS
-475 EDIITSSKFEE
+475 EVITSSEFEE
-486 LPYYE
+486 LPEYE
-491 QDNYTLIN
+491 RDNYTLIE
-499 YKFEDYITGKC
+499 YTFEDYITGKC

-549 IYRKNNYGNYM
+549 IYRKNNYDNYM

-593 QKHIALSEIKTLD
+593 QKHIALSEIKTLN

-619 SRT
+619 SKT

>member
-22 AYLGEDDYGNIV
+22 AYLGEDGYGNIV

-47 KIVENIILPNDVN
+47 KIVENIVLPENVN

-85 FKDNLEAT
+85 FKDNLEET

-110 TTKFKKGVATPE
+110 TTNFKKGVATPE

-140 RQCKLY
+140 HQCKLY
-146 QQHVSNDVN
+146 QQHISNDVN
-155 LCCICEKYENM
+155 LCCICEKYDNM

-171 KDYIYGLIRE
+171 KDYIYGLISK
-181 AEEIANEYYEYAVKD
+181 AEKIANEYYKCAVKD
-196 SHLTLDFDID
+196 NHLTLDFDID
-206 IMCSEKDYGLMSS
+206 IMCSEKDYGIMSS
-219 YMPQWLPYKRYY
+219 YMPQWLPYKKYY
-231 VGDKVYYEGKIWIC
+231 KGDKVYYDGKIWSCI
-245 TAETTGRFDDG
+245 AETTGRFDDH

-267 EEYSYSIDNGT
+267 EEYSYSIDDDT
-278 SQGIINGQTDS
+278 SQDTINGQTDS

-322 GNIVNVNTLTDEDG
+322 GNVVNVNTLTDENG
-336 NILSYENAKNGIM
+336 NILSYKYAKDGIM
-349 APAEKGD
+349 VAAKSGD

-362 DVITDIKLDTTER
+362 DVITDIKLDITKK
-375 TIEFDYVQGVRLKC
+375 TIEFNYVQGVRLQC
-389 DKKEIEDGKI
+389 EDKYKIIDGEKI
-399 IWRNLESL
+399 IWRKLEPL
-407 LGDSYE
+407 ENCDE
-413 GIKYTEI
+413 GISYSEI

-430 NFKEAKDGETE
+430 NFKEGG
-441 TDETETNDEITEIG
+441 TDENG
-455 ETEEKTYVF
+455 KTIYNF

-486 LPYYE
+486 LPPNE
-491 QDNYTLIN
+491 QDNYTLIK
-499 YKFEDYITGKC
+499 YSFEYYITGKC

-528 THEKVI
+528 TYEKVI

-549 IYRKNNYGNYM
+549 IYRKNNYDNYM

-593 QKHIALSEIKTLD
+593 QKHIALSEIKTLN

-611 KNGSFFKI
+611 KNGSFFNITK
-619 SRT
+619 T

>member
-22 AYLGEDDYGNIV
+22 AYLGEDGYGNIV

-47 KIVENIILPNDVN
+47 KIVENIKLPENVN

-85 FKDNLEAT
+85 FKDNLEET

-110 TTKFKKGVATPE
+110 TTNFKKGVATPE

-140 RQCKLY
+140 HQCKLY
-146 QQHVSNDVN
+146 QQHISNDVN
-155 LCCICEKYENM
+155 LCCICEKYDNM

-171 KDYIYGLIRE
+171 KDYIYGLISE
-181 AEEIANEYYEYAVKD
+181 AEKIANEYYKYAKKVKD

-206 IMCSEKDYGLMSS
+206 IMCSEKDYGIMSS
-219 YMPQWLPYKRYY
+219 YMPQWLPYKKYY
-231 VGDKVYYEGKIWIC
+231 KGDKVYYDGKIWSCI
-245 TAETTGRFDDG
+245 AETTGKFDDT
-256 EHRVVFDEKSF
+256 EHRVVFDKDCF
-267 EEYSYSIDNGT
+267 EEYSYSIDNDDTQGT
-278 SQGIINGQTDS
+278 INGQTDS

-322 GNIVNVNTLTDEDG
+322 GNVVNVNTLNDENG
-336 NILSYENAKNGIM
+336 NILSYKNAKDGIM
-349 APAEKGD
+349 EAAKSGD

-362 DVITDIKLDTTER
+362 DVITDIILDITKR
-375 TIEFDYVQGVRLKC
+375 TIKFEYVQGVRLQC
-389 DKKEIEDGKI
+389 EDKDKIIDGEKI
-399 IWRNLESL
+399 IWRKLEPL
-407 LGDSYE
+407 KKCNE
-413 GIKYTEI
+413 GISYSEI

-430 NFKEAKDGETE
+430 NFKEGG
-441 TDETETNDEITEIG
+441 TDENG
-455 ETEEKTYVF
+455 KTIYNF

-491 QDNYTLIN
+491 QDNYMLIK
-499 YKFEDYITGKC
+499 YSFEDYITGKC

-528 THEKVI
+528 TYEKVI

-549 IYRKNNYGNYM
+549 IYRKNNYDNYM

-593 QKHIALSEIKTLD
+593 QKHIALSEIKTLN

-611 KNGSFFKI
+611 KNGSFFNITK
-619 SRT
+619 T

>member
-22 AYLGEDDYGNIV
+22 AYLGEDGYGNIV

-47 KIVENIILPNDVN
+47 KIVENIELPKNVN

-85 FKDNLEAT
+85 FKDNLEET

-110 TTKFKKGVATPE
+110 TTNFKKGVATPE

-140 RQCKLY
+140 HQCKLY
-146 QQHVSNDVN
+146 QQHISNDVN
-155 LCCICEKYENM
+155 LCCICEKYDNM

-171 KDYIYGLIRE
+171 KDYIYGLISK
-181 AEEIANEYYEYAVKD
+181 AEKIANEYYGYAVKD
-196 SHLTLDFDID
+196 NHLTLDFDID
-206 IMCSEKDYGLMSS
+206 IMCSEKDYGIMSS
-219 YMPQWLPYKRYY
+219 YMPQWLPYKKYY
-231 VGDKVYYEGKIWIC
+231 KGDKVYYDGKIWSCI
-245 TAETTGRFDDG
+245 AETTGRFDDH

-267 EEYSYSIDNGT
+267 EEYSYSIDDDT
-278 SQGIINGQTDS
+278 SQDTINGQTDS

-322 GNIVNVNTLTDEDG
+322 GNVVNVNTLTDENG
-336 NILSYENAKNGIM
+336 NILSYKYAKDGIM
-349 APAEKGD
+349 VAAKSGD

-362 DVITDIKLDTTER
+362 DVITDIILDITKR
-375 TIEFDYVQGVRLKC
+375 TIKFEYVQGVRLQC
-389 DKKEIEDGKI
+389 EDKDKIIDGEKI
-399 IWRNLESL
+399 IWRKLEPL
-407 LGDSYE
+407 KKCDE
-413 GIKYTEI
+413 GISYSEI

-430 NFKEAKDGETE
+430 NFKEGG
-441 TDETETNDEITEIG
+441 TDENG
-455 ETEEKTYVF
+455 KTIYNF

-491 QDNYTLIN
+491 QDNYMLIK
-499 YKFEDYITGKC
+499 YSFEDYISGKC

-528 THEKVI
+528 TYEKVI

-549 IYRKNNYGNYM
+549 IYRKNNYDNYM

-593 QKHIALSEIKTLD
+593 QKHIALSEIKTLN

-611 KNGSFFKI
+611 KNGSFFNITK
-619 SRT
+619 T

>member
-47 KIVENIILPNDVN
+47 KIVENIILPYNVN

-69 EGEVYSFRTLI
+69 EGGVYSFRTLI

-93 NPFRLF
+93 DPFRLF

-110 TTKFKKGVATPE
+110 TSKFKKGVATPE

-140 RQCKLY
+140 RQCELY

-171 KDYIYGLIRE
+171 KDYIYDLISE
-181 AEEIANEYYEYAVKD
+181 AEEIANEYYGYAVKD

-231 VGDKVYYEGKIWIC
+231 VGDKVYYDGKIWIC
-245 TAETTGRFDDG
+245 TTETTGKFDDK
-256 EHRVVFDEKSF
+256 EHRVVFDKDSF
-267 EEYSYSIDNGT
+267 EEYSYSIDDDT
-278 SQGIINGQTDS
+278 SQDKINGQTDS
-289 KLCDLRRIVTY
+289 KLCDLRRIATY

-322 GNIVNVNTLTDEDG
+322 GNVVNVNTLTDEDG

-349 APAEKGD
+349 AAAERGD

-362 DVITDIKLDTTER
+362 DVITDIQLDIVKRE
-375 TIEFDYVQGVRLKC
+375 ISFEYVQGVRLWC
-389 DKKEIEDGKI
+389 SNEEDDKIIDGEKI
-399 IWRNLESL
+399 IWRNLEPL

-430 NFKEAKDGETE
+430 NFIKG
-441 TDETETNDEITEIG
+441 TD
-455 ETEEKTYVF
+455 KTGKTIYKF
-464 SNGMYQHKVNS
+464 SNGMYVHNDDS
-475 EDIITSSKFEE
+475 EDIKTTSEFEE
-486 LPYYE
+486 LPEYE
-491 QDNYTLIN
+491 QDNYTLIE
-499 YKFEDYITGKC
+499 YTFEDYISGKC

-534 GNQEAN
+534 GKQEAN

-549 IYRKNNYGNYM
+549 IYRKNNYDNYM

-593 QKHIALSEIKTLD
+593 QKHIALSEIKTLN

-611 KNGSFFKI
+611 KNGSFFNI
-619 SRT
+619 SKT

>member
-22 AYLGEDDYGNIV
+22 AYLGEDGYGNIV

-47 KIVENIILPNDVN
+47 KIVENIVLPENVN

-85 FKDNLEAT
+85 FKDNLEET

-110 TTKFKKGVATPE
+110 TTNFKKGVATPE

-140 RQCKLY
+140 HQCKLY
-146 QQHVSNDVN
+146 QQHISNDVN
-155 LCCICEKYENM
+155 LCCICEKYDNM

-171 KDYIYGLIRE
+171 KDYIYGLISK
-181 AEEIANEYYEYAVKD
+181 AEKIANEYYGYAVKD
-196 SHLTLDFDID
+196 NHLTLDFDID
-206 IMCSEKDYGLMSS
+206 IMCSEKDYGIMSS
-219 YMPQWLPYKRYY
+219 YMPQWLPYKKYY
-231 VGDKVYYEGKIWIC
+231 KGDKVYYDGKIWSCI
-245 TAETTGRFDDG
+245 AETTGKFDDH

-267 EEYSYSIDNGT
+267 EEYSYSIDDDDTQGT
-278 SQGIINGQTDS
+278 INGQTDS

-322 GNIVNVNTLTDEDG
+322 GNVVNVNTLNDENG
-336 NILSYENAKNGIM
+336 NILSYENAKDGIM
-349 APAEKGD
+349 VAAKSGD

-362 DVITDIKLDTTER
+362 DVITDIILDITKR
-375 TIEFDYVQGVRLKC
+375 TIKFEYVQGVRLQC
-389 DKKEIEDGKI
+389 EDKDKIIDGEKI
-399 IWRNLESL
+399 IWRKLERL
-407 LGDSYE
+407 DECHE
-413 GIKYTEI
+413 GISYTEI

-430 NFKEAKDGETE
+430 NFKEGG
-441 TDETETNDEITEIG
+441 TDENG
-455 ETEEKTYVF
+455 KTIYNF

-491 QDNYTLIN
+491 QDNYMLIK
-499 YKFEDYITGKC
+499 YSFEDYITGKC

-528 THEKVI
+528 TYEKVI

-549 IYRKNNYGNYM
+549 IYRKNNYDNYM

-593 QKHIALSEIKTLD
+593 QKHIALSEIKTLN

-611 KNGSFFKI
+611 KNGSFFNITK
-619 SRT
+619 T

>member
-22 AYLGEDDYGNIV
+22 AYLGEDGYGNIV

-47 KIVENIILPNDVN
+47 KIVENIVLPDNVN

-69 EGEVYSFRTLI
+69 EGGVYSFRTLI

-93 NPFRLF
+93 DPFRLF

-110 TTKFKKGVATPE
+110 TSKFKKGVATPE

-171 KDYIYGLIRE
+171 KDYIYSLISE
-181 AEEIANEYYEYAVKD
+181 AEEIANEYYGYADEVKNN
-196 SHLTLDFDID
+196 HLTLDFDID

-231 VGDKVYYEGKIWIC
+231 VGDKVYYDGKIWIC
-245 TAETTGRFDDG
+245 TAETTGRFDDK

-267 EEYSYSIDNGT
+267 EEYSYSIDNDVSKDT
-278 SQGIINGQTDS
+278 INGQTDS
-289 KLCDLRRIVTY
+289 KLCDLRRIATY

-322 GNIVNVNTLTDEDG
+322 GNVVNVNTLTDEDG
-336 NILSYENAKNGIM
+336 NILSYEKAKDGIM
-349 APAEKGD
+349 AAAEKGD

-362 DVITDIKLDTTER
+362 DVITDITLNTSER
-375 TIEFDYVQGVRLKC
+375 TIEFKYVQGVRLKC
-389 DKKEIEDGKI
+389 NKKEIDGEKI
-399 IWRNLESL
+399 IWRNLERLETS
-407 LGDSYE
+407 DE
-413 GIKYTEI
+413 GISYTEI

-430 NFKEAKDGETE
+430 NFIKG
-441 TDETETNDEITEIG
+441 TDE
-455 ETEEKTYVF
+455 TYVF
-464 SNGMYQHKVNS
+464 SNGMYVHNESS
-475 EDIITSSKFEE
+475 EVITSSEFEE

-491 QDNYTLIN
+491 RDNYTLIEYN
-499 YKFEDYITGKC
+499 FEDYISGKC

-549 IYRKNNYGNYM
+549 IYRKNNYDNYM

-593 QKHIALSEIKTLD
+593 QKHIALSEIKTLN

-619 SRT
+619 SKT

>member
-47 KIVENIILPNDVN
+47 KIVENIVLPDNVN

-85 FKDNLEAT
+85 FKDNLET
-93 NPFRLF
+93 TDPFRLF

-110 TTKFKKGVATPE
+110 TSKFKKGVATPE

-155 LCCICEKYENM
+155 LCCICEKYDNM

-171 KDYIYGLIRE
+171 KDYIYDLISE

-196 SHLTLDFDID
+196 NHLTLDFDID
-206 IMCSEKDYGLMSS
+206 LMCSEKDYGLMSS
-219 YMPQWLPYKRYY
+219 YMPQWLPYKKYY
-231 VGDKVYYEGKIWIC
+231 VGDKVYYDGKIWIC
-245 TAETTGRFDDG
+245 TAETTGRFDDD

-267 EEYSYSIDNGT
+267 EEYSYSIDDDA
-278 SQGIINGQTDS
+278 SQDTINGQTDS
-289 KLCDLRRIVTY
+289 KLCDLRRIATY

-322 GNIVNVNTLTDEDG
+322 GNVVNVNTLTNEDG
-336 NILSYENAKNGIM
+336 NILSYKKAKDGIM
-349 APAEKGD
+349 EAAEDGS

-362 DVITDIKLDTTER
+362 DVITDIILNTAKR
-375 TIEFDYVQGVRLKC
+375 TIQFDYVQGVRLWC
-389 DKKEIEDGKI
+389 SNKETDGEKI
-399 IWRNLESL
+399 IWRNLERLETS
-407 LGDSYE
+407 DE

-430 NFKEAKDGETE
+430 NFKEAKDVET
-441 TDETETNDEITEIG
+441 G
-455 ETEEKTYVF
+455 KTIYKF
-464 SNGMYQHKVNS
+464 SNGMYVRNDDS
-475 EDIITSSKFEE
+475 EDIKTTSEFEE
-486 LPYYE
+486 LPEYE
-491 QDNYTLIN
+491 QDNYTLIE
-499 YKFEDYITGKC
+499 YTFEDYISGKC

-549 IYRKNNYGNYM
+549 IYRKNNYDNYM

-578 VKHDVNINRGSTAVF
+578 VKHDVNINRGSTAIF

-619 SRT
+619 SKT

>member
-22 AYLGEDDYGNIV
+22 AYLGEDGYGNIV

-47 KIVENIILPNDVN
+47 KIVENIVLPENVN

-85 FKDNLEAT
+85 FKDNLEET

-110 TTKFKKGVATPE
+110 TTNFKKGVATPE

-140 RQCKLY
+140 HQCKLY
-146 QQHVSNDVN
+146 QQHISNDVN
-155 LCCICEKYENM
+155 LCCICEKYDNM

-171 KDYIYGLIRE
+171 KDYIYGLISE
-181 AEEIANEYYEYAVKD
+181 AEEIANEYYGYAVKD
-196 SHLTLDFDID
+196 NHLTLDFDID
-206 IMCSEKDYGLMSS
+206 IMCSEKDYGIMSS
-219 YMPQWLPYKRYY
+219 YMPQWLPYKKYY
-231 VGDKVYYEGKIWIC
+231 KGDKVYYDGKIWSCI
-245 TAETTGRFDDG
+245 AETTGRFDAD

-267 EEYSYSIDNGT
+267 EEYSYSIDDDDTQGT
-278 SQGIINGQTDS
+278 INGQTDS

-322 GNIVNVNTLTDEDG
+322 GNVVNVNTLNDENG
-336 NILSYENAKNGIM
+336 NILSYENAKDGIM
-349 APAEKGD
+349 VAAKSGD

-362 DVITDIKLDTTER
+362 DVITDIILDITKR
-375 TIEFDYVQGVRLKC
+375 TIKFEYVQGVRLQC
-389 DKKEIEDGKI
+389 EDKDKIIDGEKI
-399 IWRNLESL
+399 IWRKLEPL
-407 LGDSYE
+407 KKCDE
-413 GIKYTEI
+413 GISYSEI

-430 NFKEAKDGETE
+430 NFKEGG
-441 TDETETNDEITEIG
+441 TDENG
-455 ETEEKTYVF
+455 KTIYNF

-491 QDNYTLIN
+491 QDNYMLIK
-499 YKFEDYITGKC
+499 YSFEDYITGKC

-528 THEKVI
+528 TYEKVI

-549 IYRKNNYGNYM
+549 IYRKNNYDNYM

-593 QKHIALSEIKTLD
+593 QKHIALSEIKTLN

-611 KNGSFFKI
+611 KNGSFFNITK
-619 SRT
+619 T

>member
-47 KIVENIILPNDVN
+47 KIVENIVLPNNVN
-60 LEYDGVKLN
+60 LEYNGVKLN

-93 NPFRLF
+93 DPFRLF

-110 TTKFKKGVATPE
+110 TSKFKKGVATPE

-155 LCCICEKYENM
+155 LCCICEKYDNM

-171 KDYIYGLIRE
+171 KDYIYDLISE

-196 SHLTLDFDID
+196 NHLTLDFDID
-206 IMCSEKDYGLMSS
+206 LMCSEKDYGLMSS

-231 VGDKVYYEGKIWIC
+231 VGDKVYYDGKIWTCI
-245 TAETTGRFDDG
+245 AETTGKFDDN

-267 EEYSYSIDNGT
+267 EEYSYSIDDDA
-278 SQGIINGQTDS
+278 SQDTINGQTDS
-289 KLCDLRRIVTY
+289 KLCDLRRIATY

-322 GNIVNVNTLTDEDG
+322 GNVVNVNTLTNEDG
-336 NILSYENAKNGIM
+336 NILSYKKAKDGIM
-349 APAEKGD
+349 EAAEDGS

-362 DVITDIKLDTTER
+362 DVITDIILNTAKR
-375 TIEFDYVQGVRLKC
+375 TIQFDYVQGVRLWC
-389 DKKEIEDGKI
+389 SNKETDGEKI
-399 IWRNLESL
+399 IWRNLERLETS
-407 LGDSYE
+407 DE

-430 NFKEAKDGETE
+430 NFKEAKDVET
-441 TDETETNDEITEIG
+441 G
-455 ETEEKTYVF
+455 KTIYKF
-464 SNGMYQHKVNS
+464 SNGMYVRNDDS
-475 EDIITSSKFEE
+475 EDIKTTSEFEE
-486 LPYYE
+486 LPEYE
-491 QDNYTLIN
+491 QDNYTLIE
-499 YKFEDYITGKC
+499 YTFEDYISGKC

-549 IYRKNNYGNYM
+549 IYRKNNYDNYM

-578 VKHDVNINRGSTAVF
+578 VKHDVNINRGSTAIF

-619 SRT
+619 SKT

>member
-22 AYLGEDDYGNIV
+22 AYLGEDGYGNIV

-47 KIVENIILPNDVN
+47 KIVENIVLPENVN

-85 FKDNLEAT
+85 FKDKLEET

-140 RQCKLY
+140 HQCKLY
-146 QQHVSNDVN
+146 QQHISNDVN
-155 LCCICEKYENM
+155 LCCICEKYDNM

-171 KDYIYGLIRE
+171 KDYIYGLISE
-181 AEEIANEYYEYAVKD
+181 AENIANEYYKYAKKD
-196 SHLTLDFDID
+196 NHLTLDFDID
-206 IMCSEKDYGLMSS
+206 IMCSEKDYGIMSS
-219 YMPQWLPYKRYY
+219 YMPQWLPYKKYY
-231 VGDKVYYEGKIWIC
+231 KGDKVYYDGKIWSCI
-245 TAETTGRFDDG
+245 AETTGRFDDT
-256 EHRVVFDEKSF
+256 EHRVVFDKACF
-267 EEYSYSIDNGT
+267 EEYSYSIDNDDTQGT
-278 SQGIINGQTDS
+278 INGQTDS

-322 GNIVNVNTLTDEDG
+322 GNVVNVNTLNDENG
-336 NILSYENAKNGIM
+336 NILSYKNAKDGIM
-349 APAEKGD
+349 EAAKSGD

-362 DVITDIKLDTTER
+362 DVITDIKLDITKK
-375 TIEFDYVQGVRLKC
+375 TIKFEYVQGVRLQC
-389 DKKEIEDGKI
+389 EDKDKIIDGEKI
-399 IWRNLESL
+399 IWRKLEPL
-407 LGDSYE
+407 EKCDE
-413 GIKYTEI
+413 GISYSEI
-420 YTYNEGSDLE
+420 YTYNEGSDFE
-430 NFKEAKDGETE
+430 NFKEGG
-441 TDETETNDEITEIG
+441 TDENG
-455 ETEEKTYVF
+455 KTIYNF

-491 QDNYTLIN
+491 QDNYMLIK
-499 YKFEDYITGKC
+499 YSFEDYITGKC

-528 THEKVI
+528 TYEKVI

-549 IYRKNNYGNYM
+549 IYRKNNYDNYM

-593 QKHIALSEIKTLD
+593 QKHIALSEIKTLN

-611 KNGSFFKI
+611 KNGSFFNI
-619 SRT
+619 SKT